1 MLASSEILWDKSTS
15 MMFVIRGFPFS
26 SINGSD
32 IRGMT
37 VSSSYCVYKKLWSV
51 DLILMYL
58 HMK

>member
-32 IRGMT
+32 FRGLTFVAVIVCIRNCGT
-37 VSSSYCVYKKLWSV
+37 A
-51 DLILMYL
+51 D
-58 HMK
+58 